1 MLSFD
6 ENLNDITQTCEMDT
20 LIRYFNNEE
29 DQVKVHYWNSSFM
42 VHTIHVDLYEH
53 FNKLV
58 KSLDIMKL
66 FQISMDGP
74 VTNWKLYKKIE
85 IFWKKNELPWIKD
98 VGSFGHHSVHGV
110 LNYDI
115 RSEDWVLK
123 KVFKGVY

>member
-1 MLSFD
+1 MSFD

-20 LIRYFNNEE
+20 LIRYFNSEE

-85 IFWKKNELPWIKD
+85 IF
-98 VGSFGHHSVHGV
+98 
-110 LNYDI
+110 
-115 RSEDWVLK
+115 
-123 KVFKGVY
+123 